1 MNMKKIGLTAL
12 GTSLIATSAMAGSMG
27 VTGSA
32 GLTFSGQ
39 NKYDSGNTF
48 SMTDSVTFSGGGEMD
63 NGWNVTVNMEVENNA
78 QMASGNNMDS
88 RSVVIDMG
96 DMGTLTFAGHGG
108 STAASAVDDMTPSAY
123 GESWDV
129 IGSTAARTGG
139 STSKVGAIGGYGDDK
154 TFMYNAP
161 AMIDGLG
168 LNVSYVP
175 SHTDRPESTL
185 SFAASYSGVDGLT
198 IGYAVDSNGKTGTT
212 ATTEEIENELMYIT
226 YAYDAFTVGYQDST
240 ADGATSNN
248 DDEFT
253 AYGITYAISD
263 DLSVGYNY
271 SEINL
276 GDQTADQESTNYS
289 FSYTMGSMTIAGAIV
304 SMDNVGGSTGTRDDI
319 EGYELDVSFAF

>member
-12 GTSLIATSAMAGSMG
+12 GTSLIATSAMAGEMG

-32 GLTFSGQ
+32 GITFSGQ

-129 IGSTAARTGG
+129 IGSTATRTGG

-271 SEINL
+271 SELNL